1 MNPEDP
7 MQFDSLASKLSLLQP
22 ASADRLQA
30 LAFYEAGRRAASS
43 RAAPSRLK
51 LRSLATSLAIAII
64 CSTAS
69 FYAGSQLSATPS
81 SDTPNAIATTELT
94 PPDSRPASASF
105 GQELGLHQPTEQK
118 SIEHEL
124 VEQQPASRR
133 EPERPNLYAQLITPM
148 LVSWLRLPHGDA
160 EDYLRNVEM
169 RTRPPLSRVAATP
182 EPASIAPSSLD
193 RQLPELERIQIDS
206 PLRKWLSM

>member
-43 RAAPSRLK
+43 RPAPSRLK
-51 LRSLATSLAIAII
+51 LRSLAASLAIAIV

-69 FYAGSQLSATPS
+69 FYAGSQLSTTQSLDA
-81 SDTPNAIATTELT
+81 PNVMAAIELT
-94 PPDSRPASASF
+94 PPDSLPASVSVAN
-105 GQELGLHQPTEQK
+105 ETIEHEP
-118 SIEHEL
+118 IEHEL
-124 VEQQPASRR
+124 VDQQPVSDR
-133 EPERPNLYAQLITPM
+133 EPAHPNPSTELVPPM
-148 LVSWLRLPHGDA
+148 LLSWLHLPHRDA
-160 EDYLRNVEM
+160 EEYLRNVEM
-169 RTRPPLSRVAATP
+169 RTRPPTSRSTGTT
-182 EPASIAPSSLD
+182 EPTSSGPSSID
-193 RQLPELERIQIDS
+193 RQLPELERLQMDS